1 MRVDTKYNIGDRI
14 WVVYEQML
22 WTESYKGPS
31 GEVTAYS
38 TKITDILVPESGKID
53 YGTDTEGGDSI
64 LEEDII
70 LYSDLDLLAKR
81 IKDLDDK
88 IRKREENEK

>member
-1 MRVDTKYNIGDRI
+1 MYIQTKYNIGDRI

-22 WTESYKGPS
+22 YTEHYRGPA
-31 GEVTAYS
+31 GEVTVYS
-38 TKITDILVPESGKID
+38 TKIVDILFPKSGKIE

-70 LYSDLDLLAKR
+70 LYDDLDLLAKR
-81 IKDLDDK
+81 VKELDDK
-88 IRKREENEK
+88 IRKREENEE